1 MPQIIDLTLPIEEH
15 FRWGVERRLKG
26 DLAKGDNFQV
36 TWLGLPVHAFTHMD
50 APRHMV
56 PQGPTTSEVGLERVV
71 GEAAVVDLSGIA
83 PDTAIEPAL
92 LAEKGTHIRAGDI
105 VLLKTC
111 WDQVASLHAPEF
123 WTTAPYLTR
132 EACGW
137 LLDRDIKALGVDFPQ
152 DYPIRG
158 LLTGQSAPITDFVS
172 HDVLLR
178 AGVILIEYLC
188 NLAALETERTFVFA
202 LPLKVPEA
210 DGAPARVIAWEPDR
224 G

>member
-1 MPQIIDLTLPIEEH
+1 MARIIDLTLPFEEH
-15 FRWGVERRLKG
+15 FRWGVERRLTG

-36 TWLGLPVHAFTHMD
+36 TWLGLPVHAFTHID

-56 PQGPTTSEVGLERVV
+56 PEGPTTSEVGLERVV

-83 PDTAIEPAL
+83 PDTAIGPDL
-92 LAEKGTHIRAGDI
+92 LADTGAQVRPGDI

-111 WDQVASLHAPEF
+111 WDRVASIHTPEF

-132 EACGW
+132 EACTW
-137 LLDRDIKALGVDFPQ
+137 LLDQDIKALGVDFPQ

-158 LLTGQSAPITDFVS
+158 LLTGETAPISEFVS
-172 HDVLLR
+172 HDVLLSG
-178 AGVILIEYLC
+178 GVILIEYLC
-188 NLAALETERTFVFA
+188 NLAALETARTFVFA

-210 DGAPARVIAWEPDR
+210 DGAPARVIAWQPD
-224 G
+224 